1 MFFLQNFL
9 NVQIIFLYFWFASWL
24 VPPVFL
30 CRSLFFRRLHFQNL
44 SIRYLFFRNLLLFSK
59 FFRNLFIRS
68 LFFRNVLRKKLVCLV
83 LFGVCVTRK
92 HFCESKYIFKLI
104 VLFEYKRDFELIF
117 YSNNFV
123 IIFKNLP
130 LK

>member
-1 MFFLQNFL
+1 MFFLQNFFCSNYFFVL
-9 NVQIIFLYFWFASWL
+9 LVRKLVNPLEFYMSKFIFPEITFT
-24 VPPVFL
+24 
-30 CRSLFFRRLHFQNL
+30 
-44 SIRYLFFRNLLLFSK
+44 YLFFRNLFLFSK